1 MTPTTSADQPIG
13 TLTVGEL
20 QKLIAETIR
29 QIIREEVHR
38 DYYFNEEGFK
48 ILYEED
54 DIDPEYL
61 AQLAEDYQ
69 AIQSGQVKTI
79 VGETVLQELKALGA
93 QV

>member
-1 MTPTTSADQPIG
+1 MTPTTSADQPIS

-69 AIQSGQVKTI
+69 AIQSGQVKT
-79 VGETVLQELKALGA
+79 VAGETVLQELKALGV

>member
-1 MTPTTSADQPIG
+1 MTPTTSVDEPIS

-38 DYYFNEEGFK
+38 DYYVNEEGFR
-48 ILYEED
+48 ILYEGD
-54 DIDPEYL
+54 DIAPEYL
-61 AQLAEDYQ
+61 AQLAEDYE
-69 AIQSGQVKTI
+69 AIQSGRVETI
-79 VGETVLQELKALGA
+79 AGEAVLQEMKASGV